1 MSSSQRRIHERV
13 PAQFDVAFTHAGEA
27 SGGVGLNVSQRG
39 MFIAT
44 DRPVPP
50 GEEVLLEFTPPGRS
64 QPLSVRAQV
73 AWVCTQKVEP
83 SATTGFGV
91 RFLVYM
97 LTPSQMVS

>member
-1 MSSSQRRIHERV
+1 MSSSRKRIHERV
-13 PAQFDVAFTHAGEA
+13 PVRFDVAFTHAGEA
-27 SGGVGLNVSQRG
+27 TDGVGLNVSQRG

-44 DRPVPP
+44 DRPVLP

-64 QPLSVRAQV
+64 QPLSIRAQV
-73 AWVCTQKVEP
+73 AWVSTQRAEP

-97 LTPSQMVS
+97 LSPSQIVG